1 MGQALKKFSDTQDKI
16 GNYRLT
22 LASEATSKFYQPFV
36 TTLNQSIAHAM
47 AKYSKLKKNT
57 YLVLES

>member
-47 AKYSKLKKNT
+47 VK
-57 YLVLES
+57 